1 MDELKMIFQLINDV
15 WKFLKRYQGILLS
28 DKTCEEIRRE
38 QEAIVEKYKASEDV
52 CKLVQRLAAYENT
65 GLEPGEVC
73 KLLGSRKWIPVEEK
87 LPENGHSVLICGI
100 HGWIDV
106 GWYIRETWMTGFSA
120 AEIVKEVVAWM
131 PLPEPYRKG

>member
-52 CKLVQRLAAYENT
+52 CKLASDLLAAVLGYLYRCDRRKKGENY
-65 GLEPGEVC
+65 
-73 KLLGSRKWIPVEEK
+73 S
-87 LPENGHSVLICGI
+87 
-100 HGWIDV
+100 
-106 GWYIRETWMTGFSA
+106 
-120 AEIVKEVVAWM
+120 
-131 PLPEPYRKG
+131 